1 MRSKI
6 LYKNSWIGLV
16 NVVHLC
22 TPGLG
27 SVLISAETEDAN
39 ESCFALLLLTIH
51 FWRWSPC
58 VRRKQLKIIFANNF
72 ATSLLFKSQIIL
84 RLLNSMEAYVKD
96 KNVFLKTLNQIIF
109 LNLSLPGVYISLL

>member
-1 MRSKI
+1 M
-6 LYKNSWIGLV
+6 
-16 NVVHLC
+16 
-22 TPGLG
+22 G

-58 VRRKQLKIIFANNF
+58 VRKQLKIIFANNF

-84 RLLNSMEAYVKD
+84 RLLNSIEAYVKD

>member
-1 MRSKI
+1 MPSQI

-39 ESCFALLLLTIH
+39 ESCFALLLTIH
-51 FWRWSPC
+51 FWRC

>member
-1 MRSKI
+1 M
-6 LYKNSWIGLV
+6 
-16 NVVHLC
+16 
-22 TPGLG
+22 
-27 SVLISAETEDAN
+27 SALTHAN
-39 ESCFALLLLTIH
+39 ESCFALLLTILV
-51 FWRWSPC
+51 PC

>member
-1 MRSKI
+1 MPSQI

-39 ESCFALLLLTIH
+39 ESCFALLLTIH

-84 RLLNSMEAYVKD
+84 RLLNSIEAYVKD